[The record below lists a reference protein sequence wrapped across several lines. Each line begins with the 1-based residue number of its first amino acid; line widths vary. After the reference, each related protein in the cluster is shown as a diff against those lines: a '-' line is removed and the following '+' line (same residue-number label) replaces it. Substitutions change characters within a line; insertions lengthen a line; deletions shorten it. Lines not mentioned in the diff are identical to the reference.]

1 MCILQ
6 CSCFPAILLITQ
18 YCIAGSRMTLWMM
31 LMIIIINDADDD
43 DHHYDADDDTSCCS
57 ILHWSALQ
65 GPGATGRRGRCCMLP
80 LRNKPPRCNTSSSPS
95 SDHHH
100 NDDHDNQLRREQSMR
115 EDEFSVVFPQRRGS
129 KSFDE
134 NFLPNWRYFFEINKA
149 TKMSN
154 FCRQ

>member
-43 DHHYDADDDTSCCS
+43 DDHHYDADDDASCCS

-95 SDHHH
+95 SDHCQRLTVINGGRGGQEESRQEERLLSHFKSIT
-100 NDDHDNQLRREQSMR
+100 HDNSDLLFMVWKQ
-115 EDEFSVVFPQRRGS
+115 
-129 KSFDE
+129 
-134 NFLPNWRYFFEINKA
+134 
-149 TKMSN
+149 
-154 FCRQ
+154 